1 MQRQPSLVR
10 WVCWPPLPLP
20 VHGSAPDIAGKGI
33 ANPLGMIASVAMLL
47 RQSFE
52 MHQEASDLESAIEQ
66 VLDDGYRTADLA
78 GPGKGQVVGTSR
90 MGELVEQAF
99 VGMLDR
105 SFAYHAV

>member
-1 MQRQPSLVR
+1 
-10 WVCWPPLPLP
+10 
-20 VHGSAPDIAGKGI
+20 
-33 ANPLGMIASVAMLL
+33 MIASVAMLL

-52 MHQEASDLESAIEQ
+52 MHQEAADLECAIEQ
-66 VLDDGYRTADLA
+66 VLNEGHRTADLA
-78 GPGKGQVVGTSR
+78 DPGKGQVTSTSR